1 LLPSEEYPVRQGVA
15 AEEIVPFHTII
26 HSPPPKS
33 SSFLCGDVSILGR
46 EESCGDMT
54 RESTLT
60 DNSVVFMDRSEPKSP
75 QLTKMAMDVAVETT
89 ISKSHNSVFVDQL
102 DAPSR
107 SKYSAQAAASAS
119 QWFMEETVAI
129 KILNPVSF
137 RILSSESMQ
146 NAVVV
151 HQGEA
156 MPRDVLKGRAPM
168 QMKHVWWLVNPS
180 SRNLQTLQ
188 RYNLKKQEG
197 GLKKSRDVDR
207 GTQDR
212 GLRLSLVAAFMDS
225 TGLLREL
232 PLTRC
237 IEIWGHIPFSTTDT
251 EFEDMIE
258 SIERVN
264 AGHEPS
270 PLPSRVPT
278 LDSDSSFATLN
289 TDLADSI
296 ALTTAK
302 T

>member
-1 LLPSEEYPVRQGVA
+1 VYEGIRLLPSEEYPVRQGIA
-15 AEEIVPFHTII
+15 AEEIIPFHTIV
-26 HSPPPKS
+26 HTPPPKS

-46 EESCGDMT
+46 EESSGNMT

-60 DNSVVFMDRSEPKSP
+60 DNSVFAIRDRSEPKSP
-75 QLTKMAMDVAVETT
+75 QFNKMAMDVAVETT
-89 ISKSHNSVFVDQL
+89 ISKSRNTVFVDRL

-107 SKYSAQAAASAS
+107 SKHAAEAAASAS
-119 QWFMEETVAI
+119 EWFMEETVAI

-137 RILSSESMQ
+137 RILATENMQ
-146 NAVVV
+146 DAVVV

-168 QMKHVWWLVNPS
+168 QMKHVWWLVNPN

-197 GLKKSRDVDR
+197 TLKKSRDVDR
-207 GTQDR
+207 GTPDR

-225 TGLLREL
+225 AGLLREL

-237 IEIWGHIPFSTTDT
+237 IEIWGHVPFSTTD
-251 EFEDMIE
+251 
-258 SIERVN
+258 

-278 LDSDSSFATLN
+278 IDSESSFVTST
-289 TDLADSI
+289 TDLADSFVL
-296 ALTTAK
+296 ATTK